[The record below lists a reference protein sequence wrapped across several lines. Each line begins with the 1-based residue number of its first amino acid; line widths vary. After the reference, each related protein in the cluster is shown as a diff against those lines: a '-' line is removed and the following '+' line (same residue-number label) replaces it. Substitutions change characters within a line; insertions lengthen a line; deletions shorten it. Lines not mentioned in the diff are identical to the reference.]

1 MSRYPLYMFNFKH
14 HRSNISGTIYFNGI
28 NISRD
33 LASPEYSIFHLV
45 VLYFSILPR
54 VFREGIYPR
63 EIFIYDISREE
74 RAGKPYG
81 RPIKFRAF
89 SGGDGVTSVLADTK
103 AGSGY
108 CRYPRSP
115 RLLN

>member
-1 MSRYPLYMFNFKH
+1 MFNFKH

-63 EIFIYDISREE
+63 EIFIYDISRERNE
-74 RAGKPYG
+74 RGNPMG
-81 RPIKFRAF
+81 
-89 SGGDGVTSVLADTK
+89 T
-103 AGSGY
+103 
-108 CRYPRSP
+108 
-115 RLLN
+115 LLNFEHFRGGTALLPSWQTRKPEVDIAATLVRRAY